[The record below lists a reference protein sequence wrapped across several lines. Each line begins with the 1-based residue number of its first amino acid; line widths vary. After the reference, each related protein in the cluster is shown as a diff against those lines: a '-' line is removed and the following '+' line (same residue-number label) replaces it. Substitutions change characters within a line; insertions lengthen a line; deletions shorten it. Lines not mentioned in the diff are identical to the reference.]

1 MIYTLGLLS
10 IFTSLPSAL
19 AAWRAVG
26 RGAGIAPRLAVVLA
40 LAVVAFVA
48 VCGKPEAGVGP
59 GGVDGRGGT
68 RANGHCVAGA
78 VFDAGGERCC
88 GG

>member
-10 IFTSLPSAL
+10 IFTSLPSAF
-19 AAWRAVG
+19 AAGSAVG
-26 RGAGIAPRLAVVLA
+26 SGAGTAPSLAVVLA

-59 GGVDGRGGT
+59 GGVDRRGET
-68 RANGHCVAGA
+68 RTDGHCVAGA
-78 VFDAGGERCC
+78 VFDAGCGRCC